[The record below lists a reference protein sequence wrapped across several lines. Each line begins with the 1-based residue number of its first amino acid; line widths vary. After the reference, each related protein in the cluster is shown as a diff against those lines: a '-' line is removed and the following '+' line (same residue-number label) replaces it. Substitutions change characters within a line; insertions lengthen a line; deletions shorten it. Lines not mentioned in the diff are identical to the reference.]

1 MCQTTE
7 RAAER
12 ESENFEMIDSKA
24 KQSLRHRQ
32 RIHVRP
38 HALDHQVCE
47 VKQKHLVKVYVCERE
62 QRYEMCSLMNVQN
75 IYTIQRR
82 IPL

>member
-1 MCQTTE
+1 MKSL
-7 RAAER
+7 R
-12 ESENFEMIDSKA
+12 ETC

-47 VKQKHLVKVYVCERE
+47 VKQKQHLLKVCVCEGE

-82 IPL
+82 KPL